1 MGMRFSIVPVLALAL
16 VAVSCAR
23 ARYEEPKAAAP
34 VGDQQYTNPYH
45 MPFTSPGTKFAGLPP
60 AVQNTVRAQAG
71 AAEILNVAKLTNDTH
86 IAYKVLFQKNEV
98 YPTMYVAPDGS
109 ILNPDFTVAM
119 SAPADS
125 SVFSS
130 FVAGISLTDLP
141 PAVVKVIQARAP
153 TSEVDY
159 IDKEMRGDEAV
170 YVVSFKEKAKYPRL
184 YIGTDGTILKQTA
197 H

>member
-34 VGDQQYTNPYH
+34 VGDQRSTNPYH

-170 YVVSFKEKAKYPRL
+170 YVVSFKEKAKYSRL